1 LLNLEPE
8 LDAYNPQAATK
19 TLGAADLVVMMS
31 AYKRNTS
38 VDTDYVD
45 VMLPISPF
53 TETSGTFINTEGRV
67 QNFNGIV
74 TPLGDT
80 RPAWKILRVLGNL
93 MQLEGFDFDN
103 PEQVYA
109 EAIPPDLDIKKNLVN
124 ELNNFTVNTFRQES
138 NSMQRIAEV
147 PIYQTDP
154 IVRHAESLQLTRDAI
169 EEPVAW
175 MPGNLLEKLGLCA
188 GDKVELKQGEGEAS
202 LRVDCDDKVPP
213 NCIRLV
219 TAHPMTASLGG
230 MFGDIT
236 VKKCDG

>member
-1 LLNLEPE
+1 
-8 LDAYNPQAATK
+8 
-19 TLGAADLVVMMS
+19 
-31 AYKRNTS
+31 
-38 VDTDYVD
+38 
-45 VMLPISPF
+45 MLPISPF

-67 QNFNGIV
+67 QNFNGVV

-93 MQLEGFDFDN
+93 LQLEGFDFDN

-109 EAIPPDLDIKKNLVN
+109 EAMPPDCDIKKSLDN
-124 ELNNFTVNTFRQES
+124 ELNNFTVDEFRQES
-138 NSMQRIAEV
+138 DSIQRIAEV
-147 PIYQTDP
+147 PIYQADP

-169 EEPVAW
+169 KEPVAW
-175 MPGNLLEKLGLCA
+175 MSGNLLEKLGLCA
-188 GDKVELKQGEGEAS
+188 GDKAELKQGEGEVS
-202 LRVDCDDKVPP
+202 LRVDCDDKIPP
-213 NCIRLV
+213 DCIRLV

>member
-1 LLNLEPE
+1 
-8 LDAYNPQAATK
+8 
-19 TLGAADLVVMMS
+19 MMS
-31 AYKRNTS
+31 AYKQDTS
-38 VDTDYVD
+38 AATDYAD

-67 QNFNGIV
+67 QNFNGVV

-93 MQLEGFDFDN
+93 LQLDGFDFDN

-109 EAIPPDLDIKKNLVN
+109 EAIPPDFDIKNNLGN
-124 ELNNFTVNTFRQES
+124 ELNGFTVNEFRRK
-138 NSMQRIAEV
+138 NDGIQRIAEV
-147 PIYQTDP
+147 PIYQADP
-154 IVRHAESLQLTRDAI
+154 IVRHAESLQHTQDAV

-175 MPGNLLEKLGLCA
+175 MSGNLLEKLGLCA
-188 GDKVELKQGEGEAS
+188 GDKAELKQGEGEVS
-202 LRVDCDDKVPP
+202 LRVDCDDKIPF

-219 TAHPMTASLGG
+219 TAHPVTAGLGG
-230 MFGDIT
+230 MFEDIT